1 MLLQQID
8 PDGLLKRNYPQ
19 TITIGP
25 LLWRLGWKE
34 VVELGICSTVWVYL
48 DSGEEARGIRSVS
61 DIKTV
66 ASKS

>member
-8 PDGLLKRNYPQ
+8 PDRLLKRNYPQ

-25 LLWRLGWKE
+25 VLWRPGWKK
-34 VVELGICSTVWVYL
+34 VVELGICSTLWVYL

-66 ASKS
+66 GSKS